1 MPRKILISSTS
12 ADLQTGFS
20 KNLKVLLRYLYSRK
34 NPDGSKKWEVHEFAQ
49 GAVEESPKLRARP
62 WKCYGGI
69 PADESSVF
77 VGLAKDSNGNHDPN
91 LQRMVAY
98 GAARI
103 ESVLKEVKP
112 DIFLAVEDIWAMSVL
127 RKFSD
132 KAFVPYWETEWWD
145 KFNTIIQTPVDSL
158 PAMEMLLDGVKK
170 SKRFFVKS
178 SFAQKDLHRLGHSH
192 VGLWPCLM
200 EVGPYRV
207 FDDEEK
213 KSVRKKYGID
223 EDCLVFGF
231 VSRNQTRKRM
241 IAAID
246 GLKEFQTRNP
256 GVKSKFVFCTNFL
269 EGWNLK
275 LGVEHAGLD
284 PKDVLCAH
292 TCHSCGETV
301 LKEIEGPENDCPKCG
316 TAKALKNISI
326 EKGILENDLVELYNL
341 FNGYV
346 APINS
351 GGFELTVAEAAFAG
365 VYTATVDYSFGEM
378 FMESNAVFPIT
389 YAFDKEMGSLYKKA
403 VPSTES
409 ICDFMEEVYNNPEES
424 KQKGLKF
431 REWAMKTIH
440 PDVTLKTIEE
450 YLDQLP
456 ISNYSFDFRT
466 ERLNPNAPFPTA
478 TDEPEFIKELVW
490 NFFGNKINEDH
501 QDFKTITQRFASGTT
516 RQQIYEESKKMVDQK
531 MGKPFDPSEFFQDNG
546 KKRLMWDMSGDYG
559 DSYIGLTVL
568 DRLRELYPVSEWDIY
583 VCCLPQYVEIYQHLD
598 YITGFIPYTG
608 VKHFELWEGTRNHQK
623 WVDVWISPQT
633 WRGAI
638 HNGCDLQE
646 FNPNSTNFR
655 LTSGEN
661 AA

>member
-1 MPRKILISSTS
+1 
-12 ADLQTGFS
+12 
-20 KNLKVLLRYLYSRK
+20 
-34 NPDGSKKWEVHEFAQ
+34 
-49 GAVEESPKLRARP
+49 
-62 WKCYGGI
+62 
-69 PADESSVF
+69 
-77 VGLAKDSNGNHDPN
+77 
-91 LQRMVAY
+91 
-98 GAARI
+98 
-103 ESVLKEVKP
+103 
-112 DIFLAVEDIWAMSVL
+112 
-127 RKFSD
+127 
-132 KAFVPYWETEWWD
+132 
-145 KFNTIIQTPVDSL
+145 
-158 PAMEMLLDGVKK
+158 
-170 SKRFFVKS
+170 
-178 SFAQKDLHRLGHSH
+178 
-192 VGLWPCLM
+192 
-200 EVGPYRV
+200 
-207 FDDEEK
+207 
-213 KSVRKKYGID
+213 
-223 EDCLVFGF
+223 
-231 VSRNQTRKRM
+231 
-241 IAAID
+241 
-246 GLKEFQTRNP
+246 
-256 GVKSKFVFCTNFL
+256 
-269 EGWNLK
+269 
-275 LGVEHAGLD
+275 
-284 PKDVLCAH
+284 
-292 TCHSCGETV
+292 
-301 LKEIEGPENDCPKCG
+301 
-316 TAKALKNISI
+316 
-326 EKGILENDLVELYNL
+326 
-341 FNGYV
+341 
-346 APINS
+346 
-351 GGFELTVAEAAFAG
+351 
-365 VYTATVDYSFGEM
+365 M

-546 KKRLMWDMSGDYG
+546 KKRLMWDMAGDYG
-559 DSYIGLTVL
+559 DSYLGLTVL

-583 VCCLPQYVEIYQHLD
+583 VCCLPQYVEIYQHID
-598 YITGFIPYTG
+598 YIAGFVPYTG